1 MQPLTRLLPLLLLV
15 ALAAPARGGLLPCL
29 DPYYPWSIR
38 VGPYLNVVDPGEYRL
53 PIRGNGWYDQYG
65 YGMEKSFTCQEVHIG
80 DTLTINLHD
89 TNVSIINGDHGTA
102 YWSVDKTIDH
112 DCWGDGG
119 LVLSTGESF
128 NALYEVNYAKWLSV
142 DEPFCPTWCHGD
154 GYCDDHRCTP
164 AGDYEPPRNQPHRFE
179 PVSEPSS
186 VMLVL
191 VVIIVAAIVIVKKRK

>member
-1 MQPLTRLLPLLLLV
+1 
-15 ALAAPARGGLLPCL
+15 
-29 DPYYPWSIR
+29 
-38 VGPYLNVVDPGEYRL
+38 LNVVDPGEDHHW
-53 PIRGNGWYDQYG
+53 IRGYGWYDQYG
-65 YGMEKSFTCQEVHIG
+65 YGMEMSHTCQEVHVG

-128 NALYEVNYAKWLSV
+128 NALYEVNYAKWLAF
-142 DEPFCPTWCHGD
+142 DEPYYPVWWGHG
-154 GYCDDHRCTP
+154 GGCCDNHCCTP
-164 AGDYEPPRNQPHRFE
+164 SADYEPSHYSPHHPE

-186 VMLVL
+186 AALVL
-191 VVIIVAAIVIVKKRK
+191 AMIVIAAIVVLRKKR